1 MLRPADTANQGID
14 ARIAETGVDDDGTA
28 DGLAGGLQQVPTA
41 VHKAGHLLD
50 RRNVSRVLAEVAE
63 LCQRKVWGQTDV
75 VHHTAAPMHAV
86 VVNAVRAAV
95 AAATIILRRTSQ
107 MLFFF
112 IIVVFFKM
120 LINRVNCVC
129 IMVLDYL
136 STTLQ
141 SYEKIL
147 RYASFSSK
155 KSRKKTSASSMIL
168 KGLYPYTRGWL
179 VPCKKW
185 VHGAILS
192 GASCYRSRA
201 DMMCS
206 KCVTRCVTLEMS
218 SYDFVYQ

>member
-1 MLRPADTANQGID
+1 MLRVADTANQGVD
-14 ARIAETGVDDDGTA
+14 ARVAEAGVDEDGTA

-129 IMVLDYL
+129 HGIRLPFEYL
-136 STTLQ
+136 TKVR
-141 SYEKIL
+141 KIFEL
-147 RYASFSSK
+147 SK
-155 KSRKKTSASSMIL
+155 FLMQKIAKTSQ
-168 KGLYPYTRGWL
+168 GVCPR
-179 VPCKKW
+179 V
-185 VHGAILS
+185 
-192 GASCYRSRA
+192 RSLGG
-201 DMMCS
+201 S
-206 KCVTRCVTLEMS
+206 N
-218 SYDFVYQ
+218 Q

>member
-1 MLRPADTANQGID
+1 MISRIFPHRKFPAISLDFAGNFSFVIPNPNVVPGTGERSPGDVEPAVAGQELVGVGIRFQEIDQALELVRVLGTDVSGLAEQVLRVTDTANQGID
-14 ARIAETGVDDDGTA
+14 ARIAETGVDEDGTA

-112 IIVVFFKM
+112 IIVVF
-120 LINRVNCVC
+120 
-129 IMVLDYL
+129 
-136 STTLQ
+136 
-141 SYEKIL
+141 L
-147 RYASFSSK
+147 R
-155 KSRKKTSASSMIL
+155 
-168 KGLYPYTRGWL
+168 
-179 VPCKKW
+179 C
-185 VHGAILS
+185 
-192 GASCYRSRA
+192 
-201 DMMCS
+201 
-206 KCVTRCVTLEMS
+206 
-218 SYDFVYQ
+218 

>member
-1 MLRPADTANQGID
+1 MELLRVLGANVSSLAKEVLRAFDTTNECVD
-14 ARIAETGVDDDGTA
+14 ARVAEAGVDEDGTA

-129 IMVLDYL
+129 FMVLDYL
-136 STTLQ
+136 LNTLQ
-141 SYEKIL
+141 RYEKFL
-147 RYASFSSK
+147 N
-155 KSRKKTSASSMIL
+155 
-168 KGLYPYTRGWL
+168 YPN
-179 VPCKKW
+179 
-185 VHGAILS
+185 
-192 GASCYRSRA
+192 
-201 DMMCS
+201 
-206 KCVTRCVTLEMS
+206 
-218 SYDFVYQ
+218 F

>member
-1 MLRPADTANQGID
+1 MSRRSEGNPGDVHPAGAGQELVGVFTITEEFDQTLELSRVLGTDVGGLTLKVLRVADTTNEGVD
-14 ARIAETGVDDDGTA
+14 ARVAEAGVDEDGTA

-120 LINRVNCVC
+120 LINRVNFVC
-129 IMVLDYL
+129 FMVLDYL
-136 STTLQ
+136 LNTLQ
-141 SYEKIL
+141 RYEKFL
-147 RYASFSSK
+147 N
-155 KSRKKTSASSMIL
+155 
-168 KGLYPYTRGWL
+168 YPN
-179 VPCKKW
+179 
-185 VHGAILS
+185 
-192 GASCYRSRA
+192 
-201 DMMCS
+201 
-206 KCVTRCVTLEMS
+206 
-218 SYDFVYQ
+218 F

>member
-1 MLRPADTANQGID
+1 VEPAVAGQELVGVGIRFQEIDQALELVRVLGTDVSGLAEQVLRVTDTANQGID
-14 ARIAETGVDDDGTA
+14 ARIAETGVDEDGTA

-112 IIVVFFKM
+112 IIVVF
-120 LINRVNCVC
+120 
-129 IMVLDYL
+129 
-136 STTLQ
+136 
-141 SYEKIL
+141 L
-147 RYASFSSK
+147 R
-155 KSRKKTSASSMIL
+155 
-168 KGLYPYTRGWL
+168 
-179 VPCKKW
+179 C
-185 VHGAILS
+185 
-192 GASCYRSRA
+192 
-201 DMMCS
+201 
-206 KCVTRCVTLEMS
+206 
-218 SYDFVYQ
+218 